1 MEAFLSFTIKGKEYN
16 RKEMRSGS
24 PLPIYQS
31 EKGLG
36 MRVARPTD
44 EIQVLVR
51 TVRFDVRFRLRH
63 GQDGLRLTIA
73 HAIASAFQDLTARRR
88 PAFYSFGSLH

>member
-1 MEAFLSFTIKGKEYN
+1 VEAFLSFTRKG
-16 RKEMRSGS
+16 KEMRSGS

-36 MRVARPTD
+36 TRPTD
-44 EIQVLVR
+44 ETQVLVR

-63 GQDGLRLTIA
+63 GLRP
-73 HAIASAFQDLTARRR
+73 SAFYICNGPAR
-88 PAFYSFGSLH
+88 F

>member
-1 MEAFLSFTIKGKEYN
+1 
-16 RKEMRSGS
+16 MRLRSAGS

-63 GQDGLRLTIA
+63 GQDGLRLELLMQLLRLFKI
-73 HAIASAFQDLTARRR
+73 
-88 PAFYSFGSLH
+88 